1 MTLSARSLPRTPGTL
16 TTALP
21 RYPARLSRWLAAW
34 WPGISGRRGRSA
46 ALRAQLGF
54 EPRERLL
61 VACTGPA
68 GGHALAFSD
77 RALYH
82 RGDGAGWSRRG
93 WERVSTVGWEP
104 AGRRLVITSLDG
116 ASLDGGSLGG
126 TVSTRAAVPL
136 RERGHLPEI
145 ALERIT
151 HTRLGSW
158 EVTLPG
164 GHAVVVAARRRP
176 VTDELRWFVFTAAS
190 DLSLSLSGSERQAQV
205 ERAVSRLATE
215 LGLARQPAG
224 QVIGLRR

>member
-1 MTLSARSLPRTPGTL
+1 MTLSARSLPRTPGTP
-16 TTALP
+16 TTALR
-21 RYPARLSRWLAAW
+21 RYPAQLGRWLAAW
-34 WPGISGRRGRSA
+34 WRGIISRRGRSA

-61 VACTGPA
+61 VVCTGPV

-93 WERVSTVGWEP
+93 WEQVSTVDWEP
-104 AGRRLVITSLDG
+104 AGRRLMITSMDG
-116 ASLDGGSLGG
+116 ASLDG
-126 TVSTRAAVPL
+126 TAYVRAGVPL

-164 GHAVVVAARRRP
+164 GHAMVVAARRRP
-176 VTDELRWFVFTAAS
+176 VTDELLWFVFPAGGS
-190 DLSLSLSGSERQAQV
+190 RSLSRSDRRAQV

-215 LGLARQPAG
+215 LGLARQPA
-224 QVIGLRR
+224 QPVIGLHR

>member
-16 TTALP
+16 TTARP
-21 RYPARLSRWLAAW
+21 HYPARLGRWLAAW
-34 WPGISGRRGRSA
+34 WPGIISRRGRSA

-61 VACTGPA
+61 VACTGPV

-93 WERVSTVGWEP
+93 WERVSTVDWEP
-104 AGRRLVITSLDG
+104 AGCRLVITSMDGAGLDG
-116 ASLDGGSLGG
+116 
-126 TVSTRAAVPL
+126 TVYVRAAVPL

-176 VTDELRWFVFTAAS
+176 VTDELLWFAFTAAS
-190 DLSLSLSGSERQAQV
+190 DLSLSGSERQAQV

-224 QVIGLRR
+224 QVIGLRQ

>member
-16 TTALP
+16 TTAVP
-21 RYPARLSRWLAAW
+21 RYPARLGRWLAAW
-34 WPGISGRRGRSA
+34 WRGIISRRGRSA

-54 EPRERLL
+54 EQRERLL
-61 VACTGPA
+61 AVCAGPA
-68 GGHALAFSD
+68 GGHALAASD

-93 WERVSTVGWEP
+93 WERVSTVDWEP
-104 AGRRLVITSLDG
+104 AGRRLVITSMDG
-116 ASLDGGSLGG
+116 ASLDG
-126 TVSTRAAVPL
+126 TVYVQAAVPL

-164 GHAVVVAARRRP
+164 GHAMVVTARRRP
-176 VTDELRWFVFTAAS
+176 VSDELLWFVFPAGS
-190 DLSLSLSGSERQAQV
+190 NPSLSGGERRAQV
-205 ERAVSRLATE
+205 ERAVSRLAAE

-224 QVIGLRR
+224 QVIGLHQ

>member
-21 RYPARLSRWLAAW
+21 RYPARLGRWLAAW
-34 WPGISGRRGRSA
+34 WRGIISRRGRSA

-54 EPRERLL
+54 EQRERLL
-61 VACTGPA
+61 AVCAGPA
-68 GGHALAFSD
+68 GGHVLAASD

-93 WERVSTVGWEP
+93 WERVSTVDWEP
-104 AGRRLVITSLDG
+104 AGRRLVITSMDG
-116 ASLDGGSLGG
+116 ASLDS
-126 TVSTRAAVPL
+126 TVYVRAVVPL

-164 GHAVVVAARRRP
+164 GRAVVVAARRRP
-176 VTDELRWFVFTAAS
+176 VTDELLWFVFTAAS
-190 DLSLSLSGSERQAQV
+190 DPSLSLSGSERQAQV

-215 LGLARQPAG
+215 LGLAWQPAG
-224 QVIGLRR
+224 QVIGLRQ

>member
-21 RYPARLSRWLAAW
+21 RYPARLGRWLAAW
-34 WPGISGRRGRSA
+34 WRGIISRRGRSA

-54 EPRERLL
+54 EQRERLL
-61 VACTGPA
+61 AVCAGPA
-68 GGHALAFSD
+68 GGHVLAASD

-93 WERVSTVGWEP
+93 WERVSTVDWEP
-104 AGRRLVITSLDG
+104 AGRRLVITSMDG
-116 ASLDGGSLGG
+116 ASLDG
-126 TVSTRAAVPL
+126 TVYVQAAVPL

-176 VTDELRWFVFTAAS
+176 VTDELLWFVFTAAS
-190 DLSLSLSGSERQAQV
+190 DLSLSGSERQAQV

-224 QVIGLRR
+224 QVIGLRQ